1 MTTRSIAARL
11 GLMFGLAAT
20 VVLAILAVSLFL
32 FQSYELQRHKREELS
47 ARLVIIERLSHQ
59 ASDLKH
65 WAYFRDKLADFTP
78 EDGSLYFAVES
89 ADPRFRVG
97 ERFLDQATFDE
108 HGEGF
113 GNAILP
119 NGQRY
124 LTVAHVL
131 PPEGD
136 RPAVRLMV
144 AAGQRDI
151 ESAEWLLAVGIVV
164 LSLVAIAAVSAT
176 GWWIARRGLAPVD
189 RLSEYARRLD
199 ARDLTLRLPADDLPT
214 ELDGLVVS
222 LNEALARLQRAY
234 EQLNAFNADVAHELR
249 TPLGNMI
256 GETQVTLSRARSTE
270 ALVSTLQ
277 SNLEELERLRNIINS
292 MLFLAR
298 ADRGETARDLV
309 EVSLHEA
316 TTKSAEFMEMLMEDA
331 GLELRIVGDA
341 RACVEQS
348 LYARAITNL
357 LDNALRHG
365 AAGSTVHVDI
375 ADGPDAVSVTVRNQ
389 ATLIPPDKLAHL
401 FDRFYRADPS
411 RTGSDQ
417 NHGLGLAI
425 VKAVAQLH
433 GGSVFAE
440 SRQGEVA
447 IGLRLPR
454 VPRTDPPSRPD
465 RPAARAARDSALPS
479 AQPSH

>member
-11 GLMFGLAAT
+11 ALMFGLAAT
-20 VVLAILAVSLFL
+20 VVLAVLAVSLFL
-32 FQSYELQRHKREELS
+32 FQSYELQRNQREQLS
-47 ARLVIIERLSHQ
+47 ARLMLVERLAQ
-59 ASDLKH
+59 RANDAEH
-65 WAYFRDKLADFTP
+65 WSYFREKLADFTP
-78 EDGSLYFAVES
+78 EDGSLYFLADS
-89 ADPRFRVG
+89 ADARFRVG
-97 ERFLDQATFDE
+97 NGFLDRASFDA

-113 GNAILP
+113 GSASLP

-124 LTVAHVL
+124 ITLTHAL
-131 PPEGD
+131 PAMGE
-136 RPAVRLMV
+136 RPAVQLMV
-144 AAGQRDI
+144 AAGRRDV
-151 ESAEWLLAVGIVV
+151 EAAEWLQAVGIVV
-164 LSLVAIAAVSAT
+164 LCVVAIGAVSGL

-189 RLSEYARRLD
+189 RLSEHARRLD
-199 ARDLTLRLPADDLPT
+199 VRDVTLRLPANDLPT

-222 LNEALARLQRAY
+222 LNEALTRLQRAY

-249 TPLGNMI
+249 TPLGNLI
-256 GETQVTLSRARSTE
+256 GETQVTLSRARTTE
-270 ALVSTLQ
+270 EMEATLQ
-277 SNLEELERLRNIINS
+277 SNLEELERLRNIVNS

-309 EVSLHEA
+309 EVSLNEA
-316 TTKSAEFMEMLMEDA
+316 TTHAAEFMEMLMEDA
-331 GLELRIVGDA
+331 GLELRIRGDA

-365 AAGSTVHVDI
+365 AAGSAVDVDI
-375 ADGPDAVSVTVRNQ
+375 AEGPDAVTVTVRNQ
-389 ATLIPPDKLAHL
+389 AAPIPPEKLAHL

-417 NHGLGLAI
+417 SHGLGLAI

-433 GGSVFAE
+433 GGSVFAQ
-440 SRQGEVA
+440 SRGGEVA

-454 VPRTDPPSRPD
+454 VT
-465 RPAARAARDSALPS
+465 PAQPLARADKPGRAGREPAQLP
-479 AQPSH
+479 QPSH